1 MTYTS
6 IKNYMNI
13 INYHLKEKK
22 YFLLVNKYFKKDFR
36 IYKII
41 KFLNNYQI
49 ILSSNIKIRYD
60 QHLHLFKKTN
70 PRIFDNIIEFFKNFL
85 RYKYS
90 YYEKYYKKFII
101 INQKHLLQ

>member
-13 INYHLKEKK
+13 INYHLKKK

-49 ILSSNIKIRYD
+49 ILSSNIKIR
-60 QHLHLFKKTN
+60 LTN
-70 PRIFDNIIEFFKNFL
+70 I
-85 RYKYS
+85 YTY
-90 YYEKYYKKFII
+90 
-101 INQKHLLQ
+101 